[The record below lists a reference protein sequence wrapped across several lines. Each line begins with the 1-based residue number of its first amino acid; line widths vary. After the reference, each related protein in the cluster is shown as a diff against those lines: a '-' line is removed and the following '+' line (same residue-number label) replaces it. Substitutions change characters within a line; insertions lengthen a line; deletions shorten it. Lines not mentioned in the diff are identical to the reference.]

1 MSDHLCAL
9 LEKQGIWDAHENWET
24 LLVDIEALQNEITRA
39 DNSVNVLALQ
49 RRLDMYRK
57 HLVLP
62 PHLRDILER
71 AASTDRLGLIC
82 YMFCFCAAIRQY
94 LE

>member
-1 MSDHLCAL
+1 MSDHLCEL
-9 LEKQGIWDAHENWET
+9 LERQGIWDAHENWET
-24 LLVDIEALQNEITRA
+24 LLRDMEMLQNEITMA
-39 DNSVNVLALQ
+39 EDAVNVLALQ
-49 RRLDMYRK
+49 QRLDMYRK

-62 PHLRDILER
+62 AHLRDILER
-71 AASTDRLGLIC
+71 AASSDKLGLFC